1 MTKPAQTIAVFGL
14 YLVLTGTILVVIPNV
29 LLASLRVASTQE
41 PWIRVLGAVVAVL
54 GYYYIT
60 AARNELAS
68 FFRATLW
75 GRSAVLVL
83 FLALA
88 LLSLAPAQLVVFGVI
103 DALGAVWTWTAL
115 RGTVAST

>member
-1 MTKPAQTIAVFGL
+1 MTKPAKTIAVFGV
-14 YLVLTGTILVVIPNV
+14 YLILTGAILISIPNV
-29 LLASLRVASTQE
+29 LLDLLRIEPAQD

-60 AARNELAS
+60 AARNQLTD

-75 GRSAVLVL
+75 GRNAILVL

-88 LLSLAPAQLVVFGVI
+88 LLRLAPAQLVLFGIV
-103 DALGAVWTWTAL
+103 DAIGALWTWSSLRRTAP
-115 RGTVAST
+115 A